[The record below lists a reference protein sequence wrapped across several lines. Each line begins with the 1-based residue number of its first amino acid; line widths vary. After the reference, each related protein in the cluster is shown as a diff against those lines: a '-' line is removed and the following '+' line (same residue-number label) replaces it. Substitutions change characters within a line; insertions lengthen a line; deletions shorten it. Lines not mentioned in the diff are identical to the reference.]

1 MRDLGGAI
9 LEPSVP
15 VGLCRW
21 STANIL
27 LFLTLSWPPSL
38 GRKKKESKGP
48 PVGIYNGNINTQMP
62 MQPKK
67 FQKGR
72 KDSDSHVYAVIDD
85 TMVYGHLLQ
94 DSNGSFLQPE
104 VDTYRPFQGPTGDCP
119 PSPPLVCSRAPT
131 AKLTTDEPS
140 AGFPAESD
148 SEPYTF
154 SHPNNAN
161 TDIPLL
167 DTHEPEGPGE

>member
-1 MRDLGGAI
+1 M
-9 LEPSVP
+9 
-15 VGLCRW
+15 
-21 STANIL
+21 
-27 LFLTLSWPPSL
+27 
-38 GRKKKESKGP
+38 
-48 PVGIYNGNINTQMP
+48 GIYNGNVNTQMP
-62 MQPKK
+62 RQLKK

-72 KDSDSHVYAVIDD
+72 KDNDSHVYAVIDD

-119 PSPPLVCSRAPT
+119 PSPPPICSRTPT
-131 AKLTTDEPS
+131 AKLTTEELPPCTSPDSE
-140 AGFPAESD
+140 

-154 SHPNNAN
+154 SHPNKVDVGNRD

-167 DTHEPEGPGE
+167 DTQEPMKPAE